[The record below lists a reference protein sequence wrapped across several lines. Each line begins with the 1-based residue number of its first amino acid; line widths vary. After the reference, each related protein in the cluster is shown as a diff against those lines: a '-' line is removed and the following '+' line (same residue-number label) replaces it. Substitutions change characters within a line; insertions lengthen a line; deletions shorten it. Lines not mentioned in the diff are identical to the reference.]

1 MYWIPKHHTLKRSSA
16 ICGFTKGGNAANNL
30 KPANGKVLPVP
41 EKKGNGQD
49 NINILQLVDIQLN
62 TPPCINIG
70 APNLVV
76 SRVIGKHNVKK
87 LYTVLSDFANV

>member
-1 MYWIPKHHTLKRSSA
+1 
-16 ICGFTKGGNAANNL
+16 
-30 KPANGKVLPVP
+30 VP

-70 APNLVV
+70 ATDLVG

-87 LYTVLSDFANV
+87 LYAVPDDFANV